1 MIVNAIEKLT
11 AGSYECK
18 RYFQFAQNGYDNY
31 SLLHYA
37 AKYLRTNLCEYLIED
52 LGIDVDSHSKIKM
65 TPLHVMV
72 KSNTFYDK
80 DTKRTSIISYDNLR
94 DVQLLRVSI
103 SNTVK

>member
-1 MIVNAIEKLT
+1 M
-11 AGSYECK
+11 
-18 RYFQFAQNGYDNY
+18 
-31 SLLHYA
+31 
-37 AKYLRTNLCEYLIED
+37 RTNLCEYLIED

-94 DVQLLRVSI
+94 DVQLLRVNI
-103 SNTVK
+103 SNTVKWKNEHI